1 MMNRYKALLTIE
13 IKFLQ
18 GFWLTRKEIMVLTD
32 YSTDVTHL
40 VQGLRER
47 GIPVQCVSGNPANKT
62 KWGVKPEDLATHMK
76 QPYEFRAA
84 NIQRVGFKR
93 KENAVKSIRRI
104 ESKYGANL
112 ILNTVQLEK

>member
-1 MMNRYKALLTIE
+1 MNRYKALLTIE

-47 GIPVQCVSGNPANKT
+47 GIPVQCVKGKPANKS
-62 KWGVKPEDLATHMK
+62 KWGLKPSDLTQHMK
-76 QPYEFRAA
+76 NPYMFRTQ
-84 NIQRVGFKR
+84 NIERVAIKR
-93 KENAVKSIRRI
+93 KENAIKNVLRI
-104 ESKYGANL
+104 ENQYGANL
-112 ILNTVQLEK
+112 ILNTMQLEK